1 MRDTCYTIRLR
12 AINRKETTP
21 MQQRQAW
28 KLLVGIFAVFWVVF
42 AIFLFISELP
52 FYIISI
58 ALTTILI
65 LSIAVIALAWA
76 YQNNF

>member
-1 MRDTCYTIRLR
+1 
-12 AINRKETTP
+12 

-28 KLLVGIFAVFWVVF
+28 KVVAVICAVFWVVF
-42 AIFLFISELP
+42 AIFLFLSQLP

-58 ALTTILI
+58 ALTTIFM
-65 LSIAVIALAWA
+65 LSIAVVALAWA